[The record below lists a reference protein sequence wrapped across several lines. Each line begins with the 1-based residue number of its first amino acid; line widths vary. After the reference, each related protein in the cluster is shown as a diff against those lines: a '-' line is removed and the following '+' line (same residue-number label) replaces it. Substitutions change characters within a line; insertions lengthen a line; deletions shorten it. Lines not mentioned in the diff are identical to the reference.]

1 MARRD
6 KRAKTPP
13 PPINHSGEETMKT
26 LLSVLVAA
34 LFAATGLNAV
44 AQSKDV
50 TTKGGAGGVTAKDGT
65 AVTTKE
71 VKEKPKG
78 GPVPKIE
85 KRAKKEK
92 PQGAAVTTKSGG
104 AVTSKDA
111 KDVKSAK

>member
-1 MARRD
+1 
-6 KRAKTPP
+6 
-13 PPINHSGEETMKT
+13 MKT

-34 LFAATGLNAV
+34 LFAATGFNAA

-50 TTKGGAGGVTAKDGT
+50 TTKSGAAAVAKDGT

-71 VKEKPKG
+71 PKEKPKG

-92 PQGAAVTTKSGG
+92 PEGAVVTTKSGG
-104 AVTSKDA
+104 AVTSKDS